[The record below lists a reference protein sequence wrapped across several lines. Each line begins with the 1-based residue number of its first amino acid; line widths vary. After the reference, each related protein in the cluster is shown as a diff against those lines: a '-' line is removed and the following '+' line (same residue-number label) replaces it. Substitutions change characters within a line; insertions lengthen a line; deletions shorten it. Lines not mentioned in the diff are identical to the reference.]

1 MEKGQGKADGA
12 LFRPG
17 EADTCF
23 QGGKKG
29 ESDNAPYGGC
39 WFYNAGMV
47 PKSLPELVSHYHDSV
62 GRNAFML
69 LDWTPTQEGTM
80 REDHVQRYQEF
91 GDWLRACYDS
101 PVVEVRAPEG
111 SIVTFNIPLGA
122 EIDRLVIEEDQ
133 TEGEHITAYS
143 ASLDGVVVG
152 AGESVG
158 HKRIHLFDVG
168 AVSGR
173 ELVLEVTGVGAKLAR
188 VAGHNCSRSPAPH
201 GCNYLS
207 DFRYKIVDE
216 ITIKKIQRSSA
227 EACCFACR
235 SDTECAVFV
244 LDSSKDCTLLSSNQ
258 GGETEKGTLSGAPT
272 LGARPP
278 VLVGEIVA

>member
-1 MEKGQGKADGA
+1 
-12 LFRPG
+12 
-17 EADTCF
+17 
-23 QGGKKG
+23 
-29 ESDNAPYGGC
+29 
-39 WFYNAGMV
+39 
-47 PKSLPELVSHYHDSV
+47 
-62 GRNAFML
+62 
-69 LDWTPTQEGTM
+69 
-80 REDHVQRYQEF
+80 VQRYQEF
-91 GDWLRACYDS
+91 GDWLRGCYDS

-111 SIVTFNIPLGA
+111 GSVTFNIPPGA
-122 EIDRLVIEEDQ
+122 EIDRIVIEEDQ

-143 ASLDGVVVG
+143 ASIDGVVVG

-173 ELVLEVTGVGAKLAR
+173 ELVLEVTGEDAKLVR
-188 VAGHNCSRSPAPH
+188 VAGHNCSRNPAPH

-227 EACCFACR
+227 EACCSACR
-235 SDTECAVFV
+235 ADTECAVFV
-244 LDSSKDCTLLSSNQ
+244 LDGSKDCTLLSANQ

-272 LGARPP
+272 LGARTP
-278 VLVGEIVA
+278 VLLGEIVA